1 MSQVSVTARP
11 TKVSRGA
18 AGATPGGL
26 EPISR
31 KERGFC
37 SRKEDADDPNVAA
50 VTKPR
55 LSPTG
60 QRYGLHKCWINL
72 AESTVTH
79 AVQNTF
85 FDKCDIGVF
94 GARR

>member
-11 TKVSRGA
+11 TKVPRRA

-26 EPISR
+26 EPLSR
-31 KERGFC
+31 NERGFC
-37 SRKEDADDPNVAA
+37 SQKEGADDPDVAA

-60 QRYGLHKCWINL
+60 QGYGLHKCWINL

-79 AVQNTF
+79 IVQQ
-85 FDKCDIGVF
+85 VF
-94 GARR
+94 RQV

>member
-11 TKVSRGA
+11 TKVPRGA

-26 EPISR
+26 EPLSR

-37 SRKEDADDPNVAA
+37 SGKEDADDRNVAA
-50 VTKPR
+50 VTEPR

-72 AESTVTH
+72 AEYMVTH
-79 AVQNTF
+79 AVQ
-85 FDKCDIGVF
+85 KQVF
-94 GARR
+94 RQV